1 MWIQIYSMRLFLMKR
16 QTISIMILIISA
28 VLLTAC
34 GETVEN
40 IGLPTRVEL
49 PADVVGNPTPDVA
62 NNAPTQAVSGLST
75 LPPEWTA
82 TATPTRTETATIT
95 PSMTITDTPSPT
107 ASITFTPSVTPTET
121 LESAPLLSL
130 ADLAARITDL
140 PPTYAIPADFQ
151 QVFPTPI
158 TFGTSSAPVNCTI
171 ASSGG
176 FATALQADS
185 GLGTTLGCASGN
197 VIAIQSATQ
206 VFERGVMVWVN
217 EGGGLIYV
225 FNNNGTF
232 QRYPDTFI
240 AGQDPD
246 SGGEAPPPGLIEPVR
261 GFGKI
266 WRTMAGV
273 RDGIGWGISPEAGDS
288 ATIQEFANGRMMY
301 LPTRGNI
308 LALTYSGS
316 ANSGTWRIL
325 LGTY

>member
-1 MWIQIYSMRLFLMKR
+1 MAHEAILMKK
-16 QTISIMILIISA
+16 QTISILILIISA
-28 VLLTAC
+28 VILTAC

-49 PADVVGNPTPDVA
+49 PADVVGNPTADVA
-62 NNAPTQAVSGLST
+62 NNVPFTEAVSGLST

-140 PPTYAIPADFQ
+140 PPTYAIPPDFQ
-151 QVFPTPI
+151 QIFPTPI
-158 TFGTSSAPVNCTI
+158 TFGTAPTNCPI
-171 ASSGG
+171 APSGG

-185 GLGTTLGCASGN
+185 GLGTTLGCVSAD

-232 QRYPDTFI
+232 QRYPDSFI

-246 SGGEAPPPGLIEPVR
+246 SGGETPPAGLIEPVR

-273 RDGIGWGISPEAGDS
+273 RDGIGWGISSEAGDS
-288 ATIQEFANGRMMY
+288 ATIQEFSSGRLMY